1 MSGTPKVKIC
11 GLTRPSDV
19 QAAIDAGADYLG
31 FNFFDKSPRFISLDL
46 ASELAKLVPGS
57 VIKVALTVDADN
69 AQLDEIT
76 SRVALDMLQLHGSE
90 SVDRVSEVKKRYG
103 LPVIKVIGVADKD
116 DLAKIAVYED
126 VADQILLDTK
136 PPKGATRPGGNAV
149 TFDWSLIAGRDWSLP
164 WMLAGGLKVDN
175 VAEAMKVTGA
185 CQLDLASSVE
195 SAPGLKDPERIADF
209 IQAVKG

>member
-149 TFDWSLIAGRDWSLP
+149 TFDWSLIAGRDWSVP